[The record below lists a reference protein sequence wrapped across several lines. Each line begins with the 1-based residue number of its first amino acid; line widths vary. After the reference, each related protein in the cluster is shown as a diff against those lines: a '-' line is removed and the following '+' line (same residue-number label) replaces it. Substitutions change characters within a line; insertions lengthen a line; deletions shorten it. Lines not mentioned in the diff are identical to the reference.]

1 MHAGREAGL
10 GERVTPRAES
20 IPYGCNSSTQSNE
33 ASRVAENHFWEN
45 PAKRKAGTCLGD
57 HAFKSGI
64 LLVMPQ
70 DLRPAMT
77 TIESRVMYTRF
88 RCSS

>member
-1 MHAGREAGL
+1 MDTINMDAGREPGM

-45 PAKRKAGTCLGD
+45 RVKREAGTCW
-57 HAFKSGI
+57 
-64 LLVMPQ
+64 
-70 DLRPAMT
+70 
-77 TIESRVMYTRF
+77 
-88 RCSS
+88 